1 LCPPA
6 IGTGGYG
13 ALCAVAGICVITG
26 AFAILR
32 VRGSDSTYIYDAP
45 PTSESR

>member
-1 LCPPA
+1 MASRQRILVL
-6 IGTGGYG
+6 
-13 ALCAVAGICVITG
+13 ALCAVAGICAITG